1 MIALLLA
8 AVFGLSVG
16 TLQAYAYFP
25 RPQRL
30 PSVAVAVVLGVGVG
44 YAAWGPGGAT
54 VPAAVIVMSAIVAQV
69 LVGGLRLAGDP
80 RAEGLGYWD
89 RVWLGF
95 TRSGSLRRSRTK
107 TEV

>member
-1 MIALLLA
+1 MLALLLA

-16 TLQAYAYFP
+16 TLQAYAYLP

-30 PSVAVAVVLGVGVG
+30 PSVAIAVVLGVGFG

-95 TRSGSLRRSRTK
+95 TRSGSLRRPPTK